1 MILITGPMW
10 SGKRALAKQLL
21 HGDEAAFETRCACE
35 VQSLAAGR
43 EDLEALADELTQYE
57 IVTASEL
64 GGGVVPVDPREREA
78 RERAGRLA
86 CLLAARA
93 DTVIRV
99 FWGLAE
105 ESRRVFEALHAGD
118 LPAARKAVARIVGRD
133 TPLSPEGVRALRP
146 ADFSPATVYVSPLRR
161 AVQTAQTLFPAAALV
176 TVGDLAEMDFGD
188 FDGRTADE
196 MAEDPAYRA
205 WVEQGCSTRCPNG
218 ERRAEFCSR
227 RGRRGRPGK
236 PRHRRARWN
245 SARRDGALFRAAVR
259 ILRTADAFRRRLCA

>member
-21 HGDEAAFETRCACE
+21 HGDEAAFKTRCACE

-99 FWGLAE
+99 FCGIPKVLK
-105 ESRRVFEALHAGD
+105 G
-118 LPAARKAVARIVGRD
+118 
-133 TPLSPEGVRALRP
+133 EG
-146 ADFSPATVYVSPLRR
+146 
-161 AVQTAQTLFPAAALV
+161 
-176 TVGDLAEMDFGD
+176 
-188 FDGRTADE
+188 
-196 MAEDPAYRA
+196 
-205 WVEQGCSTRCPNG
+205 
-218 ERRAEFCSR
+218 
-227 RGRRGRPGK
+227 K
-236 PRHRRARWN
+236 
-245 SARRDGALFRAAVR
+245 
-259 ILRTADAFRRRLCA
+259 